1 MALHVGW
8 GSRRMLVALSAGSVK
23 EGKPR
28 GHTQD
33 TGRAGSG
40 GGSAYTPRAL
50 SSGAPAGDRQVV
62 VTGPGKRVG
71 MGKGRY
77 ALGRP
82 AVT

>member
-40 GGSAYTPRAL
+40 GGSVIHPGLLAVGPL
-50 SSGAPAGDRQVV
+50 QG
-62 VTGPGKRVG
+62 TGRWWLLGLARG
-71 MGKGRY
+71 WAWGRD
-77 ALGRP
+77 AMPLEDLQ
-82 AVT
+82 